1 MRFFLCLICLIF
13 YLPFIPSCAR
23 PVRFE
28 EPQRIREN
36 FYDVLQDQAK
46 RPEGIK
52 AVGNIG
58 LKINEEKK
66 PKVKGLIY
74 WQRSEQGLKLRITG
88 MHVLGG
94 TIFDL
99 LAIDGST
106 YLFISGHNELYY
118 AERSDRISKDK
129 RIVELEKDALYIL
142 APWSA
147 STALDFAGFSCEKEV
162 FSDNKA
168 CFSFR
173 SGEDMGEIAFDPS
186 TLAPVY
192 LKLSELSVRYDEAVS
207 LEDGSPYPTKLH
219 FSLHGYLF
227 EMEINLKEVFILK
240 DNDLK
245 NAFDPGIFVGRPTI
259 PMAVL
264 FENLQGKRD

>member
-1 MRFFLCLICLIF
+1 MRFFLFFVCLIF
-13 YLPFIPSCAR
+13 CLQFIQSCAR
-23 PVRFE
+23 PVKFE
-28 EPQRIREN
+28 QPEKIRKN
-36 FYDVLQDQAK
+36 FYDALQDQAQ
-46 RPEGIK
+46 RPEGVK
-52 AVGNIG
+52 AIGNIG

-74 WQRSEQGLKLRITG
+74 WKRSGQDLKLRIIG

-99 LAIDGST
+99 LSINGSM

-129 RIVELEKDALYIL
+129 RAVEIEKDALFIL
-142 APWSA
+142 APWST
-147 STALDFAGFSCEKEV
+147 STAKDFSSFSCEKVGFEDK
-162 FSDNKA
+162 S

-173 SGEDMGEIAFDPS
+173 NGEDKGEIAFDPS
-186 TLAPVY
+186 TLSPVF
-192 LKLSELSVRYDEAVS
+192 LKLSELAVRYDEPVR
-207 LEDGSPYPTKLH
+207 LEDGSPYPTRLS

-227 EMEINLKEVFILK
+227 EMEVHLKEVSILK
-240 DNDLK
+240 DNDVK